1 MAMER
6 SELDQHVINEFIEG
20 SERAFAQVYHHYNSM
35 LVGFGRHFFDS
46 DTTARDFAQEVWA
59 AVWEGRAQ
67 FKRARNFQSY
77 FWGLTW
83 NRANERRRTALRHS
97 KIMQRYLSEKPS
109 PVHNDVEHQFTD
121 EDYDR
126 LFDHALVANTERQ
139 KKIFRLSR
147 IQGLS
152 RTEIAK
158 KLNLAQPTVD
168 NDLSS
173 AVKSVR
179 LYWRSNV
186 ISVLLCFLSI
196 LSA

>member
-1 MAMER
+1 MER
-6 SELDQHVINEFIEG
+6 IEVDQHVIDEFIEG
-20 SERAFAQVYHHYNSM
+20 SERAFSKLYQHYNHM

-46 DTTARDFAQEVWA
+46 EATARDFAQEVWT

-67 FKRARNFQSY
+67 FKRARNFHSY

-83 NRANERRRTALRHS
+83 NRANERRRTTIRRGQL
-97 KIMQRYLSEKPS
+97 MQRYLIEKPL
-109 PVHNDVEHQFTD
+109 PVHNDVEHHFTD

-152 RTEIAK
+152 RTEIAQ

-179 LYWRSNV
+179 LYWKSHV
-186 ISVLLCFLSI
+186 ISLCLCAFSI
-196 LSA
+196 LLF